1 MLWER
6 TKRESSDPYYDL
18 TGDFDLIIASFQSQY
33 GIRLSKELPSGMK
46 WGEFR
51 DLLVGLGPD
60 TALGRIVSIRAEED
74 KEVLKHFT
82 KEQKRIRNE
91 WRNRR
96 AKKTSMDDMMHM
108 LNSLLGAFVNMA
120 GGVKN

>member
-1 MLWER
+1 LLWER

-82 KEQKRIRNE
+82 KEQKRIRDE

>member
-74 KEVLKHFT
+74 KEVLKYFT
-82 KEQKRIRNE
+82 KEQKRIRDE